1 MLRWDRL
8 VASVTTGVGWSR
20 AYQTVDNLGVGR
32 KRQFDPG
39 WCAKAATLGRAVS
52 GTNCSS
58 GERFPPD
65 GLRRDGLN
73 VTTGPGQ
80 RRRGP
85 SVEPPP
91 ARPSEELPLRLPLC
105 WATKLHSRMGGQS
118 RCSDYTAGKDS
129 AQKARSGKLEK
140 DRSSFQLSRAV
151 AFGLLLS
158 RLPSFRLA
166 HRLQMV
172 RRQSH

>member
-1 MLRWDRL
+1 MLRWNRL

-20 AYQTVDNLGVGR
+20 AYQTVGNLGVGR

-39 WCAKAATLGRAVS
+39 WCAKAATLGRVVS
-52 GTNCSS
+52 GTSCSS
-58 GERFPPD
+58 GERFQPD

-73 VTTGPGQ
+73 VTTGSGQ
-80 RRRGP
+80 RRLGP
-85 SVEPPP
+85 FIDPPP

-105 WATKLHSRMGGQS
+105 WATKLHPRMGGQS
-118 RCSDYTAGKDS
+118 RCSDYTAGKDN
-129 AQKARSGKLEK
+129 AQEARSGKPERK
-140 DRSSFQLSRAV
+140 PSSSHRSRGV

-166 HRLQMV
+166 HWLQMV